1 MKMASPASAVVAFAA
16 VLIAATAGPQPI
28 TSLSPDAFP
37 EIPAAVRS
45 ELQRRGCRVPQPFAS
60 RAPQGVIRGSFYR
73 PGVVDLAALCMQR
86 DASVILIFRGVDATA
101 VEELQPRPNDD
112 YMQTIDEAGRIG
124 FSRAIAVASPAV
136 IRRQHARYGGPLPKL
151 LDHDGI
157 DDLFVEKAS
166 TIWYW
171 QDGKW
176 LPLTGSN

>member
-1 MKMASPASAVVAFAA
+1 MTSVVAIAA
-16 VLIAATAGPQPI
+16 VLIAAAAGPPQI

-37 EIPAAVRS
+37 AIPAAIRS
-45 ELQRRGCRVPQPFAS
+45 ALQRRGCRVPQPFAS

-73 PGVVDLAALCMQR
+73 PGVVDVAALCMHG
-86 DASVILIFRGVDATA
+86 DASVILIFRGADANA
-101 VEELQPRPNDD
+101 VEELQSRPNDG
-112 YMQTIDEAGRIG
+112 YMQTIDGAGRTG

-136 IRRQHARYGGPLPKL
+136 IRRQQARYGGPLPKL

-157 DDLFVEKAS
+157 DDLYVEKAS

-176 LPLTGSN
+176 QPLTGSN

>member
-1 MKMASPASAVVAFAA
+1 MVNAPSALVAMTA
-16 VLIAATAGPQPI
+16 VLIAATVRAQHVV
-28 TSLSPDAFP
+28 SLSPDAFA

-45 ELQRRGCRVPQPFAS
+45 ELHRRGCRIPQPFAS
-60 RAPQGVIRGSFYR
+60 RAPQGIVRGRFYR
-73 PGVVDLAALCMQR
+73 PGVVDVAALCMQG
-86 DASVILIFRGVDATA
+86 DASVILIFRGADANA

-112 YMQTIDEAGRIG
+112 FMQTIDEAGRTG

-136 IRRQHARYGGPLPKL
+136 IRRQQARYGGPLPKL

-176 LPLTGSN
+176 LPLTGSD

>member
-1 MKMASPASAVVAFAA
+1 MTSVAAIAA

-37 EIPAAVRS
+37 KIPAAVRS
-45 ELQRRGCRVPQPFAS
+45 ALQRRGCRVPQTFAS
-60 RAPQGVIRGSFYR
+60 RAPEGVIRGSFYR
-73 PGVVDLAALCMQR
+73 PGVVDVAVLCMQG
-86 DASVILIFRGVDATA
+86 DASVILIFRGADANA
-101 VEELQPRPNDD
+101 VEELHPQPNAG
-112 YMQTIDEAGRIG
+112 YMQTIDEAGRTG
-124 FSRAIAVASPAV
+124 FSRAIAAASPAL
-136 IRRQHARYGGPLPKL
+136 IRRQQARYGGLLPKL

-157 DDLFVEKAS
+157 DDMHVEKAS